1 MITDINI
8 ILQLIKSK
16 KVLVFDFDGV
26 LADSVEVKTEAFAQ
40 IYSEYGE
47 DVINNVID
55 HHRENGGMSRFEK
68 FKFYHKEFLN
78 KVLSEKELIKMANK
92 FSGLVVKKVID
103 SKEIP
108 QASKFLKQQFN
119 TEKVIAINS
128 ATPEEEIKTIVRSRS
143 IDKYF
148 SVVLGSPSS
157 KEENLRSILKI
168 LKVDKDEAIFFG
180 DASSDLEAS
189 ELVEID
195 FIGIGS
201 NLIDKLN
208 GSKKHFHMN
217 DFKKITKLSEIRMK
231 QKI

>member
-1 MITDINI
+1 MITDIYM

-40 IYSEYGE
+40 MYSEYGE
-47 DVINNVID
+47 DIINNVID
-55 HHRENGGMSRFEK
+55 HHREYGGMSRFEK

-78 KVLSEKELIKMANK
+78 KVLSEKELIKMANH
-92 FSGLVVKKVID
+92 FSELVVSKVID

-108 QASKFLKQQFN
+108 QAGKFLEQQFN
-119 TEKVIAINS
+119 TEKVFAINS
-128 ATPEEEIKTIVRSRS
+128 ATPEEEINTIVKSRS

-157 KEENLRSILKI
+157 KEENLRNILKI

-180 DASSDLEAS
+180 DASSDMKAAEMLD
-189 ELVEID
+189 ID
-195 FIGIGS
+195 FIGIGE
-201 NLIDKLN
+201 NILKLLQN
-208 GSKKHFHMN
+208 KKRHYHMN
-217 DFKKITKLSEIRMK
+217 NFEKITRLYN
-231 QKI
+231 